1 MSLLQTA
8 DVERILA
15 ELSRER
21 PVFHSEADFQL
32 AFALKMQQLYP
43 QTAIR
48 LERTEIV
55 NNERFRIDVLA
66 YKNKQ

>member
-21 PVFHSEADFQL
+21 PVFYSEANFQL